1 MEHIGTRL
9 ADIRKQ
15 KALSQDEL
23 AGQAN
28 INIRTLQR
36 IEKGET
42 EPRGHTLNVLCQV
55 LDLRPEDILDYGRE
69 EDRQF
74 RIILHLSVLAFLLL
88 PLGNLLLPLL
98 LWLTKGKKVLQAH
111 EQGANILNFQ
121 LVWSVVTYSL
131 IGTGAFL
138 KLESLPNS
146 GLFLKGFLIM
156 YALNASAALVAAWQ
170 AREGKAVKFYPEWVR
185 IVK

>member
-1 MEHIGTRL
+1 MENIGNRI

-15 KALSQDEL
+15 KALSQEEL
-23 AGQAN
+23 ADRAS

-42 EPRGHTLNVLCQV
+42 EPRGHTLNALCQV
-55 LDLRPEDILDYGRE
+55 LDLRPEDILDYGKE

-74 RIILHLSVLAFLLL
+74 RIILHLSVLAFLVI
-88 PLGNLLLPLL
+88 PLGNLLLPLI

-121 LVWSVVTYSL
+121 LVWTVVTYAL
-131 IGTGAFL
+131 VGTGAFF
-138 KLESLPNS
+138 KLESLPNA
-146 GLFLKGFLIM
+146 GWFLVGFGVAYVVNFILP
-156 YALNASAALVAAWQ
+156 LVAAW
-170 AREGKAVKFYPEWVR
+170 KAQKGEAVHFYPELVKIVR
-185 IVK
+185 